1 MGTTHSQ
8 ELLRRDEEF
17 AAFKME
23 WERKAL
29 EKLQEEEELEEFDDD
44 DERALLLPGADAVE
58 QEEEEERSS
67 KGEMMSV
74 LGDKQISDMGLALEE
89 KDRVINSLRVVI
101 SKVVG
106 WKNATTTTS
115 TTTTAVEQEENLA
128 VVGEDDDDEVMK

>member
-1 MGTTHSQ
+1 LD
-8 ELLRRDEEF
+8 ELRSLLQMQAREEEF
-17 AAFKME
+17 
-23 WERKAL
+23 
-29 EKLQEEEELEEFDDD
+29 D
-44 DERALLLPGADAVE
+44 DERALGADAE
-58 QEEEEERSS
+58 QEEERSS

-74 LGDKQISDMGLALEE
+74 LGDKLRDMGLALEE